1 MSPRHASVLVFILLL
16 AGAQGFS
23 FGGQRDEDSV
33 EDPLIEE
40 EDEEIRPEHNL
51 PDTPPWYSS
60 KGYPYDYGMGEEMG
74 NMFGPHNEDLFKD
87 KDYLFEEPQKTFE
100 EIYEEVFRFHDV
112 DKDDVLTPE
121 EVRRALIHSKVD
133 IVDAAGNDLV
143 DDALAYDDKD
153 KDGMLSLEEFLLSQ
167 KTNLSG
173 LRSLGS
179 LEL

>member
-1 MSPRHASVLVFILLL
+1 MSPRHLCVLVFIILL

-23 FGGQRDEDSV
+23 FGWQKDADSA

-40 EDEEIRPEHNL
+40 EDEEIRAEDKL
-51 PDTPPWYSS
+51 EGMPPWYSS
-60 KGYPYDYGMGEEMG
+60 KGYPYDYGMGEEIG

-87 KDYLFEEPQKTFE
+87 KDYVFEEPQKTFE

-143 DDALAYDDKD
+143 EDALAYDDKD
-153 KDGMLSLEEFLLSQ
+153 KDGTLSLEEFLLSQ

>member
-1 MSPRHASVLVFILLL
+1 MSPHHACVLLFILFL

-23 FGGQRDEDSV
+23 FGGQKDEDFV

-40 EDEEIRPEHNL
+40 EDEEERPNEKT
-51 PDTPPWYSS
+51 PDMPPWYSS
-60 KGYPYDYGMGEEMG
+60 KGYPYDYGMGEELG
-74 NMFGPHNEDLFKD
+74 NMFGSHNEDLFKD
-87 KDYLFEEPQKTFE
+87 KEYLFEEPKKTFE
-100 EIYEEVFRFHDV
+100 EIYEEVFRFHDL
-112 DKDDVLTPE
+112 DKDDALTPE
-121 EVRRALIHSKVD
+121 EVRRALLHSKID

-167 KTNLSG
+167 KTNMSG
-173 LRSLGS
+173 LKSLGE